1 VSALADYRL
10 NDFSVERPRTFLT
23 ALDQDIEIVIRK
35 KRRLQV
41 AGRISIA
48 LAGLVRAMA
57 DDADRNTRFGR
68 TFLPKP
74 TTA

>member
-1 VSALADYRL
+1 VSALANYRL
-10 NDFSVERPRTFLT
+10 NDFSVERPRTFLN

-35 KRRLQV
+35 KRRSQV

-48 LAGLVRAMA
+48 LAGLVRAIA

-68 TFLPKP
+68 TILPKL